1 MFVNLLV
8 SQDGG
13 DKYYGK
19 LLVENNLVLRLHIHR
34 TIHMVLA
41 QQEQIS
47 MATYQIHFSDFLW
60 WQCIFESALLSLAE
74 VLLVN
79 NGFCIWLSSIQI
91 CSLTTELIDYTG

>member
-8 SQDGG
+8 SQDGC

-47 MATYQIHFSDFLW
+47 MATYQIFFRMSFDGNVYSNLLYF
-60 WQCIFESALLSLAE
+60 LLSR
-74 VLLVN
+74 
-79 NGFCIWLSSIQI
+79 CCW
-91 CSLTTELIDYTG
+91 

>member
-34 TIHMVLA
+34 TIHMLLA

-47 MATYQIHFSDFLW
+47 MVTNIKYFFG
-60 WQCIFESALLSLAE
+60 CLLMAMY
-74 VLLVN
+74 
-79 NGFCIWLSSIQI
+79 IRI
-91 CSLTTELIDYTG
+91 CFTFACRGAVGK